1 MLLLKKV
8 TQFKSRPTSSPVLAR
23 VPFKYVVST
32 FTIFVKFFDI
42 AKKILLWLTTTIAP
56 GQSIEKNINVIVSG
70 TILKYSG
77 TCFCQFKVL

>member
-32 FTIFVKFFDI
+32 FTIFDI
-42 AKKILLWLTTTIAP
+42 AKNFLLWLTTTIAP
-56 GQSIEKNINVIVSG
+56 GQSIEKKSM
-70 TILKYSG
+70 LLFLEQY
-77 TCFCQFKVL
+77 

>member
-32 FTIFVKFFDI
+32 FTIFDI

-56 GQSIEKNINVIVSG
+56 GQSIEKKISM
-70 TILKYSG
+70 IL
-77 TCFCQFKVL
+77 FLEQ